1 MLSESS
7 FLYCVFREV
16 FFLSERGGMWYLV
29 FIICLPFCS
38 QVTMKD
44 EAESNQIPTL
54 ATHNSNLNQMH
65 ICCDVYYEFCIHSSI
80 AIQKIIND
88 RSCLTMYLL
97 AR

>member
-7 FLYCVFREV
+7 FLYCVFPEV
-16 FFLSERGGMWYLV
+16 FFSFKEGGMWYLV

-54 ATHNSNLNQMH
+54 AAHNSNLNQMH
-65 ICCDVYYEFCIHSSI
+65 ICCDVYYEFCIHSSV
-80 AIQKIIND
+80 AIQ
-88 RSCLTMYLL
+88 R
-97 AR
+97 

>member
-7 FLYCVFREV
+7 FLYCVFPEV

-54 ATHNSNLNQMH
+54 AAHNFNLYQM
-65 ICCDVYYEFCIHSSI
+65 CCVVYYEFCIHSSV
-80 AIQKIIND
+80 AIQ
-88 RSCLTMYLL
+88 R
-97 AR
+97 